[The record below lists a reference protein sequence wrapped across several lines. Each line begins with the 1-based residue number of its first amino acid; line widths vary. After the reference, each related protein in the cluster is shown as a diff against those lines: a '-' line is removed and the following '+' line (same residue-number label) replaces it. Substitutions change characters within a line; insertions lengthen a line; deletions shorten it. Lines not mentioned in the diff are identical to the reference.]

1 MKGFLINLLKKTPFS
16 PYIKAYYTIYHK
28 NKESFLQTAFRTKFI
43 NSRKENMIE
52 RRVEQL
58 EKVCEGA
65 RIYFTPGERFF
76 YSIDTR
82 LHVIEYPGY
91 RRLGNLTVDYSMLL
105 EKGLDGIE
113 KIIDQKL
120 KNKDDHYLKCLK
132 RSIEALKFYR
142 GRCIK
147 ESGELSRI
155 LERVPLKPASSLEEA
170 LQSILFINSLLW
182 MYGHH
187 LIGLGRLD
195 KILEPYYENYDK
207 SKELIKEFIRSLS
220 KYYRFKSNV
229 LPGDTGQVI
238 VLGGE
243 YNELTRIFLEAMMEL
258 GVPDPKIVLRVNKKT
273 PDDIWELSYKCLRKG
288 LGYPLL
294 SNDEVIIKSL
304 QEYYDKTDAQD
315 YSTSACWEPLIPGK
329 SADQNNLAN
338 INLLK
343 PLEDALRGF
352 NGDFEEL
359 LEAYQESL
367 NNHLDETIDTIES
380 LKVEPSPLL
389 SLFFPDCLE
398 NAKDIAH
405 GGTRYNINGILTV
418 GMGNLINSLLNIK
431 RVCYDQKR
439 IKPQEIINILEDNF
453 RSHKSLKFELENK
466 GLKYGMDEPAV
477 IKLTNRIISMLHE
490 KLRGKYKFGLSSPSY
505 LTEGKST
512 GASFDGRSAGEP
524 LGVNI
529 SPVKFTA
536 NMSYTEIFNFA
547 SELDYSKAYNG
558 GVVDIMIEKSLMD
571 RIPREFM
578 GLIKTAIM
586 KGVMQIQ
593 VNVLNSKILLK
604 AFKNP
609 ELFPDLIVRVWGF
622 STYFKDLPKEYR
634 EIIVK
639 RALEYS
645 KYGD

>member
-1 MKGFLINLLKKTPFS
+1 MKESLINLLGKTPFS
-16 PYIKAYYTIYHK
+16 PYLKAYYTIYQRDR
-28 NKESFLQTAFRTKFI
+28 SAFLQTALRTKFI
-43 NSRKENMIE
+43 HSRKENMIE

-58 EKVCEGA
+58 EKVCKSA

-113 KIIDQKL
+113 KIIDEKL
-120 KNKDDHYLKCLK
+120 KNKDGYLKCLK
-132 RSIEALKFYR
+132 KSLEAVKFYR
-142 GRCIK
+142 DRCIK
-147 ESGELSRI
+147 ESKELSSI
-155 LERVPLKPASSLEEA
+155 LGKVPLEPASSLEEA

-195 KILEPYYENYDK
+195 KILEPYYEDYDK
-207 SKELIKEFIRSLS
+207 SKELIKEFISSLS
-220 KYYRFKSNV
+220 KYYKFKSNV

-258 GVPDPKIVLRVNKKT
+258 GLPDPKIVLRVNRNT
-273 PDDIWELSYKCLRKG
+273 PDDIWELSYKCLKKG
-288 LGYPLL
+288 LGYPLF

-343 PLEDALRGF
+343 PLEHALNGF
-352 NGDFEEL
+352 SGSFEEL

-367 NNHLDETIDTIES
+367 NKYIDETIDAIES

-389 SLFFPDCLE
+389 SLFFPDSLE

-405 GGTRYNINGILTV
+405 GGARYNINGMLTV

-431 RVCYDQKR
+431 RLCYDKKR
-439 IKPQEIINILEDNF
+439 IKTQEILNILKDNF
-453 RSHKSLKFELENK
+453 KSYKSLRFELENK
-466 GLKYGMDEPAV
+466 NLKYGMDEPEV
-477 IKLTNRIISMLHE
+477 IKLTNKIISMLHE

-505 LTEGKST
+505 LTEGEST
-512 GASFDGRSAGEP
+512 GASFDGRLAREP

-529 SPVKFTA
+529 SPIKFTA

-547 SELDYSKAYNG
+547 SKLNYSKAYNG
-558 GVVDIMIEKSLMD
+558 GVVDIIIEKSLMD
-571 RIPREFM
+571 HIPQKFI

-593 VNVLNSKILLK
+593 VNVLDPNVLLK
-604 AFKNP
+604 ALKNP

-622 STYFKDLPKEYR
+622 STYFKDLPREYR

>member
-1 MKGFLINLLKKTPFS
+1 MKLVEILRKVPLF
-16 PYIKAYYTIYHK
+16 PYIRGYYDIYK
-28 NKESFLQTAFRTKFI
+28 RGGFIKVFKTRIISSKEKDI
-43 NSRKENMIE
+43 IE
-52 RRVEQL
+52 GKVEQL
-58 EKVCEGA
+58 EKVCEIA
-65 RIYFTPGERFF
+65 KIDFRSNERFF
-76 YSIDTR
+76 YSIDTN
-82 LHVIEYPGY
+82 LHVLGYPGY
-91 RRLGNLTVDYSMLL
+91 RRLGNLTVDYSFIL
-105 EKGLDGIE
+105 ERGLEGIE
-113 KIIDQKL
+113 KIIDDKL
-120 KNKDDHYLKCLK
+120 KKEDNRYLKFLK
-132 RSIEALKFYR
+132 RCVDAIKVYWR
-142 GRCIK
+142 RCV
-147 ESGELSRI
+147 EYSEELADI
-155 LERVPLKPASSLEEA
+155 LARVPVKPARNLEEA

-182 MYGHH
+182 MYGHP
-187 LIGLGRLD
+187 LNGLGRLD
-195 KILEPYYENYDK
+195 KILEPYYTKAENTH
-207 SKELIKEFIRSLS
+207 EIIKNFILALS
-220 KYYRFKSNV
+220 KYYEFKSNV

-243 YNELTRIFLEAMMEL
+243 YNKLTQIFLEVMREL
-258 GVPDPKIVLRVNKKT
+258 RLPDPKIVLRVNRNMPEK
-273 PDDIWELSYKCLRKG
+273 IWELSYECLKEG
-288 LGYPLL
+288 LGYPLF

-304 QEYYDKTDAQD
+304 GEYYDESDAVD

-352 NGDFEEL
+352 NGGFEEL
-359 LEAYQESL
+359 LERYRKSL

-389 SLFFPDCLE
+389 SLFFPDCLK
-398 NAKDIAH
+398 NAKDIAY

-439 IKPQEIINILEDNF
+439 IKPQEIISILEDNF

-466 GLKYGMDEPAV
+466 GLKYGMDEPEV
-477 IKLTNRIISMLHE
+477 IELTNRIISMLHE

-505 LTEGKST
+505 LTEGEST
-512 GASFDGRSAGEP
+512 KASFDGRLAREP

-571 RIPREFM
+571 RIPQEFTS
-578 GLIKTAIM
+578 LIKTAIM

-593 VNVLNSKILLK
+593 VNVLNPKILLK
-604 AFKNP
+604 ALKNP

-622 STYFKDLPKEYR
+622 STYFKDLPKEYQ